1 MHVDDLDMK
10 DIEVCI
16 ESAYVKSSADPPPR
30 VVEALT
36 ALSLD
41 GEACWK
47 REETPVGFVWE

>member
-10 DIEVCI
+10 DIDVCI